1 MGEAQAARARA
12 KARQARRDTP
22 TLLHDTSAQ
31 LDLESST
38 FVDQALEIQS
48 DQSSAPPGA
57 NESPVQRYD
66 EAIAEKLSEKQLQV
80 ERIEDKLEMLLDRQ
94 ATQLQ
99 ETRARQP
106 GRLSLPSTRARW
118 LSQCQQQ
125 EATLQRIQSRL
136 QIVREL
142 RDGIGI
148 GGSHLLGLARQRLA
162 HEQPGLV
169 AERDAAVRAERQ
181 SQEERRLAPE
191 IARRALAASEKS
203 ATLSLRHHHGR

>member
-22 TLLHDTSAQ
+22 ALLQDTSAQ

-38 FVDQALEIQS
+38 FVDQALEIQNE
-48 DQSSAPPGA
+48 QSSAPPGA
-57 NESPVQRYD
+57 NESLVQRYD

-99 ETRARQP
+99 ETCSRQP

-142 RDGIGI
+142 RDGVGI
-148 GGSHLLGLARQRLA
+148 GGSNLFGIARHRLA
-162 HEQPGLV
+162 HEQPELV

-181 SQEERRLAPE
+181 SQEERRLAPG

-203 ATLSLRHHHGR
+203 ATLSLRHHQGR